1 MRLSDILANKGSEVV
16 TILQTAGIEAAAKV
30 LRDRKFGA
38 LLVVDA
44 KGAMVGIMSERDI
57 IRIVGDLGGKG
68 LSLQVQDIMTRSVRT
83 CKSSDSVE
91 DMMEMMAKFRIR
103 HVPVVDDGKLIG
115 LVSQTDLIKQQLAAL
130 DDQAQLM
137 KNINIARK

>member
-1 MRLSDILANKGSEVV
+1 MRLSDILATKGSEVV

-38 LLVVDA
+38 LVVVDSSGKMA
-44 KGAMVGIMSERDI
+44 GILSERDI

-68 LSLQVQDIMTRSVRT
+68 LSLRVEDIMTRTVRT

-91 DMMEMMAKFRIR
+91 AMMEVMDKFRIR
-103 HVPVVDDGKLIG
+103 HVPVVDDGKLVG
-115 LVSQTDLIKQQLAAL
+115 LVSQTDLIKQQLAAQ
-130 DDQAQLM
+130 DDQAKVM
-137 KNINIARK
+137 KNLNIAKN

>member
-1 MRLSDILANKGSEVV
+1 MRLSDILATKGSEVV
-16 TILQTAGIEAAAKV
+16 TIPQTAGIEAAAKV
-30 LRDRKFGA
+30 LRDRRFGA
-38 LLVVDA
+38 LVVVDA
-44 KGAMVGIMSERDI
+44 GGKMAGILSERDI

-68 LSLQVQDIMTRSVRT
+68 LSLRVEDIMTRTVRT

-91 DMMEMMAKFRIR
+91 DMMQIMAKFRIR

-130 DDQAQLM
+130 DDQAKVM
-137 KNINIARK
+137 KNLNIAKN

>member
-1 MRLSDILANKGSEVV
+1 MRLSDILASKGSEVV

-44 KGAMVGIMSERDI
+44 KGTMVGIMSERDI

-68 LSLQVQDIMTRSVRT
+68 LSLQVQDIMTRSIRT